1 MNDDIGRLIFSIL
14 CAAVSVVAAVLNHRN
29 AKEVRKKRKDVEKM
43 MQWHGFKQQPMQEDE
58 AEDK

>member
-1 MNDDIGRLIFSIL
+1 MNGDIGSLIFSIL
-14 CAAVSVVAAVLNHRN
+14 CAAVSVSEAILNHRN

-43 MQWHGFKQQPMQEDE
+43 MQWHGFKQQQMHKDE